1 MIIIE
6 NIEFNEK
13 MFIHKYSNEGFK
25 IRKIGTT
32 EIYDDAMDIID
43 YEYEETDIKIEQK
56 PMKIIY
62 KIKKLYE
69 TNNKKTL
76 LI

>member
-13 MFIHKYSNEGFK
+13 MFIHTYSNEGFK

-32 EIYDDAMDIID
+32 EIYDDAMDILEF
-43 YEYEETDIKIEQK
+43 EYEEIDIKIE
-56 PMKIIY
+56 
-62 KIKKLYE
+62 
-69 TNNKKTL
+69 
-76 LI
+76 